1 MQRTQIQ
8 LPDHLFEA
16 GRSLARRQ
24 EISFAE
30 LVRRGLEYLI
40 ATQPRGSD
48 ADSPWELPPGLD
60 LRSRDPFQDQD
71 WRANLYDN
79 RLCVAETLPD
89 YKARK
94 RKSKRRRK

>member
-40 ATQPRGSD
+40 ATQSRASETD
-48 ADSPWELPPGLD
+48 VPWELPPALD
-60 LRSRDPFQDQD
+60 LRSRDPFEDEN

-79 RLCVAETLPD
+79 RLCVAEMPPD